1 LKNLID
7 KSVNILKNN
16 GVIAIPTDTLYALS
30 ASIESISG
38 IEKIFEIKK
47 RAYKSP
53 IPLLINST
61 EKVTEYAKDIP
72 KETWNLIEA
81 FWPGPLTIILKS
93 TSKVPDILLAQT
105 GNVGLRI
112 PNESLTQKII
122 EKLGSAITGTS
133 VNISGQTD
141 MISHTDIKNTFGN
154 QIDLII
160 ENKIKKTNVA
170 STILDLT
177 ITPAIIIRHGSIP
190 KKIIENFIEIQ

>member
-1 LKNLID
+1 MK
-7 KSVNILKNN
+7 
-16 GVIAIPTDTLYALS
+16 
-30 ASIESISG
+30 
-38 IEKIFEIKK
+38 
-47 RAYKSP
+47 
-53 IPLLINST
+53 
-61 EKVTEYAKDIP
+61 EYAKDIP
-72 KETWNLIEA
+72 KETWNLIEE

-160 ENKIKKTNVA
+160 KNKIKKTNIA

-177 ITPAIIIRHGSIP
+177 VTPAIIIRQGSIP